1 VKNSWYFH
9 LIVGLDRN
17 SDGFLDAVAYPSRCS
32 DWIVFSAAAPPKL
45 PGARHQ
51 AQFPCW
57 LQPITVPR
65 FNLEKVELSHSQGW
79 LTKTVNAPFHAF
91 ETLASFYV

>member
-32 DWIVFSAAAPPKL
+32 DWIVFSAAAPRSS
-45 PGARHQ
+45 PGRDIKQ
-51 AQFPCW
+51 NFR
-57 LQPITVPR
+57 VG
-65 FNLEKVELSHSQGW
+65 FNQ
-79 LTKTVNAPFHAF
+79 
-91 ETLASFYV
+91 